1 MPNPD
6 DKLSDIPRII
16 PQRDDDAVYRRQR
29 PEPGDSRKKV
39 KPAKPAGEASG
50 GGLWRIVAALGVLL
64 ALGAGAAAA
73 YLYQQTQQLEAV
85 LAQSNQRIADLEG
98 RLSSTDDSVNQSS
111 AAMQVKIKELGSE
124 VDKLWASA
132 WRKNSARLDELDGAL
147 KKATAGAD
155 ATRKDLAAVKTAQSR
170 IEKQQDVNKG
180 LAISVEALKERQN
193 SHESAIGRLNGS
205 VNTLTN
211 AQRAQEARLKETE
224 QWVKSNIEF
233 RKQVTKRLTRL
244 ENPASA
250 LPAE

>member
-6 DKLSDIPRII
+6 DKISDIPRIV

-29 PEPGDSRKKV
+29 PEAGESRKKA
-39 KPAKPAGEASG
+39 KPAKVAGETSAG
-50 GGLWRIVAALGVLL
+50 GPWRFIAALGVLIG
-64 ALGAGAAAA
+64 LGAGAAAGF
-73 YLYQQTQQLEAV
+73 LYQQTQQLQGA

-98 RLSSTDDSVNQSS
+98 RLSTTDDSVNQSS
-111 AAMQVKIKELGSE
+111 AAMQVKIKELASE

-147 KKATAGAD
+147 KKANTGVD
-155 ATRKDLAAVKTAQSR
+155 ATRKDLTAVKAAQGR

-180 LAISVEALKERQN
+180 LAISVEALKEQQN
-193 SHESAIGRLNGS
+193 RHESAIGRLSSS

-211 AQRAQEARLKETE
+211 GQRAQEARLKEAE
-224 QWVKSNIEF
+224 QWVNSNIEF
-233 RKQVTKRLTRL
+233 RKQVTKRLTQL

-250 LPAE
+250 LPVQ